1 MAEEVVQ
8 DTNVSQEPQPSGDID
23 PQAIKQA
30 SVQPEA
36 SLAIKPLSPEELVAP
51 KLKRYASLK
60 RDNRWER
67 KTFVRG
73 SKKVQTKEFCEA
85 ANDLAK
91 TVSAVKSA
99 EISRTKRQK
108 IMYKAH
114 GLKLG
119 FVYRINK
126 LWAKYL
132 ACVVVGIL
140 AGIIAFLLLKNTGTY
155 SSGLGGI
162 SQGIARIIQVVLA
175 KNEVKTETIEAVYN
189 AMFWGIILILNIPLL
204 IFAYFKIDKRFALM
218 TAVFI
223 VTQNLVGLVLG
234 YIPNT
239 ENLFIFGSTA
249 NGIEINFPE
258 AIKDNPEIQHQL
270 TKALQI
276 VTWAGNDYEV
286 HTGQG
291 ARIVSVFAYA
301 LVFSL
306 FNGIY
311 LAAIY
316 ILGGSS
322 GGTDVVATYISKVK
336 VKSIGGILTYFN
348 IASLVIGVA
357 VGSFTPVLMLGGLTP
372 AEGFTSIN
380 WMSYL
385 GLFFSPN
392 LLASLLGTIIAGL
405 TLNALFPKHKA
416 VKVQV
421 YSKDTRLIANAIHA
435 NGWSHQVAVHNNDDS
450 LSWTS
455 KTSLET
461 VCFYLELPN
470 LIKILRNVDKEALI
484 LIYPVADIDGEMVTT
499 VSK

>member
-1 MAEEVVQ
+1 MDEEVVQ
-8 DTNVSQEPQPSGDID
+8 DSLQETSVPEQIINT
-23 PQAIKQA
+23 QTIKQA
-30 SVQPEA
+30 SIQPE
-36 SLAIKPLSPEELVAP
+36 SLAIKPLTPKELVAP
-51 KLKRYASLK
+51 KLKRYNTLR
-60 RDNRWER
+60 RDTRWER

-73 SKKVQTKEFCEA
+73 AKRFQSRESNEA

-91 TVSAVKSA
+91 TVSAVKTA

-119 FVYRINK
+119 FIYRIHQT
-126 LWAKYL
+126 WAKYL

-140 AGIIAFLLLKNTGTY
+140 AGLIAFLLLKNTGTY

-162 SQGIARIIQVVLA
+162 SQGIARIVQVVLA
-175 KNEVKTETIEAVYN
+175 KNEVSTATIEATYN
-189 AMFWGIILILNIPLL
+189 AMFWGIILLLNIPLL
-204 IFAYFKIDKRFALM
+204 IFAYFKIDKQFALM

-223 VTQNLVGLVLG
+223 VTQNLVGLALG

-239 ENLFIFGSTA
+239 ESLFIFGSTA
-249 NGIEINFPE
+249 GGIEIAYPSY
-258 AIKDNPEIQHQL
+258 ILSKPEIMHQL
-270 TKALQI
+270 NKALQI
-276 VTWAGNDYEV
+276 VTWAGSDYDV
-286 HTGQG
+286 VVGQG

-306 FNGIY
+306 FNGVY

-348 IASLVIGVA
+348 LASLVIGVA
-357 VGSFTPVLMLGGLTP
+357 IGSFTPVMMLGGLTP
-372 AEGFTSIN
+372 ATPGAPIS

-416 VKVQV
+416 VKAQV

-435 NGWSHQVAVHNNDDS
+435 DGWSHQVAVNNSDDS

-461 VCFYLELPN
+461 FCFYLELPN
-470 LIKILRNVDKEALI
+470 LIKTIRNVDKEALI